1 MTQAARLESLERFR
15 SGEIAYLLATDVAA
29 RGLDIGGV
37 QVVVNFDAPR
47 TLETY
52 LHRIGRTAR
61 AGAAGAAVTLA
72 EDADRK
78 LLRDVVKRGK
88 AALKQ
93 RLVPAAAVAAWQA
106 KAERAE
112 PDVQEVLREERS
124 ERELRRAEMEAAKLQ
139 NLVDHE
145 AEIYAR

>member
-1 MTQAARLESLERFR
+1 
-15 SGEIAYLLATDVAA
+15 
-29 RGLDIGGV
+29 
-37 QVVVNFDAPR
+37 VNFDAPR

-61 AGAAGAAVTLA
+61 AGAGGASVTLA

-78 LLRDVVKRGK
+78 LLREVVKRGG

-106 KAERAE
+106 KVERAQ
-112 PDVQEVLREERS
+112 PDVEEVRAGA
-124 ERELRRAEMEAAKLQ
+124 RRDALPCIVRVCTRVSCACTRVCTSA
-139 NLVDHE
+139 
-145 AEIYAR
+145 